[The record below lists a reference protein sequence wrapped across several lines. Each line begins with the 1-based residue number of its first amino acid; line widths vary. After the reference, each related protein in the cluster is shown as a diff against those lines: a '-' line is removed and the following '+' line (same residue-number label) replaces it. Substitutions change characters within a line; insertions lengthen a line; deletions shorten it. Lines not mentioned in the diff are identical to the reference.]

1 MTPTQQ
7 TATPCCC
14 GKYTFPTFEVETLD
28 WSWSPITDD
37 DGVHE
42 RDRCLSGL
50 RADQKRGEHEGS

>member
-1 MTPTQQ
+1 MTLPS
-7 TATPCCC
+7 ATPCCC
-14 GKYTFPTFEVETLD
+14 GKYMFPTFEVETLD

-50 RADQKRGEHEGS
+50 RADAMDD